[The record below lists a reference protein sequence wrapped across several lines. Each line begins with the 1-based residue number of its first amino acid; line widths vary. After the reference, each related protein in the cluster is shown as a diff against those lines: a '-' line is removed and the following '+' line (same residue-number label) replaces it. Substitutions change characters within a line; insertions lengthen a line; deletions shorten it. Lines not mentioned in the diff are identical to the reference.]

1 MKNPHWLKG
10 SKRELIRAELA
21 LLRHRRAIVALKSGL
36 NRLQELPTKLI
47 LKILDGIVLEL
58 NARKSTVGSMT
69 AYEVGRAF
77 EELDR
82 RDDVSDLEISQRE
95 FSFLPL
101 LEGSNRTLRIHKL
114 MASDPEIYHQVLR
127 EVFRGDNDPQPE
139 PDEAAKAMWRSFY
152 SLLSKFTRLA
162 GQNGDDIQ
170 VGVLSQWIDRVRE
183 LGAKTGRVEITDQ
196 YLGHVLAHAGCDV
209 DRNWPHRAVREQI
222 ERLKSAELERGIQIE
237 RFNMRGPHW
246 RALYEG
252 GDQERAFAAE
262 YNRSAD
268 LMAPWPRTAAL
279 LRAIA
284 RRWDADGEHEDVR
297 ASQRKLR
304 S

>member
-1 MKNPHWLKG
+1 M
-10 SKRELIRAELA
+10 
-21 LLRHRRAIVALKSGL
+21 
-36 NRLQELPTKLI
+36 
-47 LKILDGIVLEL
+47 
-58 NARKSTVGSMT
+58 TVKPIKVEATNM
-69 AYEVGRAF
+69 
-77 EELDR
+77 
-82 RDDVSDLEISQRE
+82 
-95 FSFLPL
+95 SFLPL
-101 LEGSNRTLRIHKL
+101 LEGSNRTLCIHKL
-114 MASDPEIYHQVLR
+114 MASEPEIYHQVLP

-139 PDEAAKAMWRSFY
+139 PDEAAKAKWRSFY
-152 SLLSKFTRLA
+152 SLLSKFTRLP
-162 GQNGDDIQ
+162 GQNGDDVE

-183 LGAKTGRVEITDQ
+183 LAAKTGRVEITDQ

-268 LMAPWPRTAAL
+268 LMASWPRIAAL
-279 LRAIA
+279 LNAIA
-284 RRWDADGEHEDVR
+284 RHWEADGQRADVR